1 MTPAADTQ
9 RDIRKSACHW
19 AVAADSSR
27 VSARRMAPTIFV
39 ISSMVRLPTS
49 VRTLKLSGRRYL
61 GSDTVGFIRK
71 LPHQLIDA
79 FGATLEETGRA
90 ELLVHVIDASAPE
103 DEMEAMRRSV
113 EETLREIGV
122 DERPRVPVLNKVDL
136 LDERARE
143 DLRTNHPDAGLV
155 SGETGYG
162 LHELGERIERE
173 LAHTLRPV
181 DLLVPYANGGSLAE
195 LHELAGE
202 ISRQDTPE
210 GVRVRALVP
219 ARLAERFARF
229 ALEGR

>member
-1 MTPAADTQ
+1 MHAA
-9 RDIRKSACHW
+9 
-19 AVAADSSR
+19 
-27 VSARRMAPTIFV
+27 
-39 ISSMVRLPTS
+39 
-49 VRTLKLSGRRYL
+49 
-61 GSDTVGFIRK
+61 
-71 LPHQLIDA
+71 
-79 FGATLEETGRA
+79 ATLEETGRA

-143 DLRTNHPDAGLV
+143 DLRTNHPDAVLV

-229 ALEGR
+229 AVAPS